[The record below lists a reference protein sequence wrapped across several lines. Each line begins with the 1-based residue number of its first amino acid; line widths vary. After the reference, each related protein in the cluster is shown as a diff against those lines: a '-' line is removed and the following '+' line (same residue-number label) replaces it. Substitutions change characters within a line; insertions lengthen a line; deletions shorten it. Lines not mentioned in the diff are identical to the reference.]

1 MAAGLT
7 TEVTAARDGSPP
19 LSTRSEVQPPCHD
32 HLESPPRE
40 PQKDARRRSVCLRP
54 MKAAAERCA
63 PARAERRR
71 PEFLGEPPRPP
82 EPHPSRSPGTSSGPR
97 HPCRRRRARRYAGR
111 GSAAPSARTR
121 CTHGPASP
129 PNPWHPREAATEGGK
144 ARPPSGPSSIPY
156 CGAALLPDGLS
167 GGGRRQRV

>member
-1 MAAGLT
+1 MDSCKIYIELFAQTEKPSSAPASAEQRYIPRVGGSQSQRPAMAAGLT
-7 TEVTAARDGSPP
+7 TEVTAAGDGSPP

-63 PARAERRR
+63 PARAESRR

-82 EPHPSRSPGTSSGPR
+82 EPHPSRSPGTSSGPQ
-97 HPCRRRRARRYAGR
+97 HPCRRRRA
-111 GSAAPSARTR
+111 
-121 CTHGPASP
+121 
-129 PNPWHPREAATEGGK
+129 
-144 ARPPSGPSSIPY
+144 
-156 CGAALLPDGLS
+156 
-167 GGGRRQRV
+167 QR